1 LLTECA
7 GPCDIDRVSRGMNTL
22 VPLLISLG
30 RDFMK
35 WIGIAVLI
43 LSSLFL
49 TAQDVQKKEPPV
61 LGPHRVRGAGHGKA
75 GGGSPDLIYH
85 GGPILP
91 SITIRAIFWGTGWT
105 SPADKI
111 TGLDKFYANIGTT
124 TGGKGS
130 AYQATVNEF
139 TDNSG
144 QMVTTATT
152 YQGHLIDTSAVPRKI
167 STSA

>member
-1 LLTECA
+1 MDLSPGNRIDPDKLFAGRIVTDFSCMRAFKYSGTSRHRAAMSLLTECA

-91 SITIRAIFWGTGWT
+91 SITIRA
-105 SPADKI
+105 
-111 TGLDKFYANIGTT
+111 
-124 TGGKGS
+124 
-130 AYQATVNEF
+130 
-139 TDNSG
+139 
-144 QMVTTATT
+144 
-152 YQGHLIDTSAVPRKI
+152 
-167 STSA
+167 